1 MFLGRFEKF
10 AEYQEAANRTA
21 KPCPL
26 IYTSNALAGEVGE
39 VCNEV
44 KKWARDDKEFYSYE
58 RFHKIGLELGDCL
71 WYLTQMAQAVGYD
84 LADIAQMN
92 IEKLEARH
100 PKGFGVETNTSAQRT
115 A

>member
-1 MFLGRFEKF
+1 MVYCYATFE
-10 AEYQEAANRTA
+10 EYQKAANRTA

-44 KKWARDDKEFYSYE
+44 KKWARDDKQVMTYE
-58 RFHKIGLELGDCL
+58 RQEKIAHELGDCL
-71 WYLTQMAQAVGYD
+71 WYLTQLAQDIGYD
-84 LADIAQMN
+84 LHDIAAMN
-92 IEKLEARH
+92 IAKLQARH
-100 PKGFGVETNTSAQRT
+100 PERSSVESNTSTQRT